1 MCEENFI
8 QNHLVFFFATYGL
21 VHFVTDFVNLF
32 KFKKQVQEVEKQVQ
46 EVEKQVQEV
55 EKEPE
60 VNLEEISESETE
72 SESDSDYQ
80 TESESD
86 SDILIINDSS
96 DDESFCLRKK
106 RKII

>member
-32 KFKKQVQEVEKQVQ
+32 KFKKQVQQ
-46 EVEKQVQEV
+46 VEKQVQEV

-60 VNLEEISESETE
+60 VNLEEISESD
-72 SESDSDYQ
+72 SDSDYQ

>member
-1 MCEENFI
+1 MCEENFFE
-8 QNHLVFFFATYGL
+8 NHLVFIFATYGL
-21 VHFVTDFVNLF
+21 VHFVTDFVKLF
-32 KFKKQVQEVEKQVQ
+32 KFKKQVQEPKKEAEKQ
-46 EVEKQVQEV
+46 V

-60 VNLEEISESETE
+60 INLEEISESETD
-72 SESDSDYQ
+72 SDSDYQ

-86 SDILIINDSS
+86 SESDILIINDSS